1 MEENYDA
8 ERMGGMGPMGI
19 IMKTG
24 IAWLYAGNVL

>member
-19 IMKTG
+19 MKTE